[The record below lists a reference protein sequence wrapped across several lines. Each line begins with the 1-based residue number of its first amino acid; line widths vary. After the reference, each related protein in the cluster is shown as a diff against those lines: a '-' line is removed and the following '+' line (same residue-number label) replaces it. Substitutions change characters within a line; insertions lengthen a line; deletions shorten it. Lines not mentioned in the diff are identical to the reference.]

1 MALTLQDILAQTL
14 ALREETNREIVMDYQ
29 PHDVPTF
36 QQEVDWNLND
46 IHYEIDEG
54 YAKLPLDMTMI
65 EYAVRWTMLNLG
77 MPTDAR
83 SVVAHMDRYEAGI

>member
-1 MALTLQDILAQTL
+1 MALTLQDILSQTL
-14 ALREETNREIVMDYQ
+14 ALREETTREILMDYQ

-36 QQEVDWNLND
+36 QQEVDFNLND

-65 EYAVRWTMLNLG
+65 EYAVRWTLLNMG
-77 MPTDAR
+77 MPTDAHT
-83 SVVAHMDRYEAGI
+83 VVEHMERYHKGI